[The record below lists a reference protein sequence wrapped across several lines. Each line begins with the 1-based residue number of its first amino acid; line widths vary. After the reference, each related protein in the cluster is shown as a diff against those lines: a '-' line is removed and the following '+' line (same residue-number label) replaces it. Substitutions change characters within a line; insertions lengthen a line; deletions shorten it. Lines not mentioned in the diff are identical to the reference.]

1 MPEWRARA
9 QVPADHPC
17 LAGHFPGN
25 PVVPAVVLLE
35 QVLAAL
41 RLWRGPQWQLRRLL
55 AAKFLRPL
63 RPDEHFEIL
72 LRLTGTAPDARLDWR
87 CERDA
92 RLLAQGAW
100 QVGERPGAG
109 P

>member
-1 MPEWRARA
+1 VPEWRTRA

-17 LAGHFPGN
+17 LPGHFPGN

-41 RLWRGPQWQLRRLL
+41 RLWRGAHWQLRRLVT
-55 AAKFLRPL
+55 AKFLVPL
-63 RPDEHFEIL
+63 RPDERFEIVL
-72 LRLTGTAPDARLDWR
+72 QMADASPGSQLQWR

-92 RLLAQGAW
+92 QVLAQGRW
-100 QVGERPGAG
+100 EVSP
-109 P
+109 

>member
-1 MPEWRARA
+1 MREWRTDA

-35 QVLAAL
+35 QVLTAVHA
-41 RLWRGPQWQLRRLL
+41 WRGPHWQLRRLRT
-55 AAKFLRPL
+55 AKFLLPL
-63 RPDEHFEIL
+63 RPDQRFEIV
-72 LRLTGTAPDARLDWR
+72 LRMAGSPPDSQLEWR

-92 RLLAQGAW
+92 GLLAQGTW
-100 QVGERPGAG
+100 DVGAG